1 MTRIVALGGTVKPGS
16 STELAL
22 AVSVASAR
30 EKGAEV
36 HLFNGAY
43 LVALPHYAGPDH
55 TAAIGVELID
65 AVREADGILIAT
77 PAYHGTISGVVKNAL
92 DYLEN
97 LSADRRPYL
106 DGRAVGLIATAYGHQ
121 AAMSTLQTLR
131 AITHSLRGWPT
142 PLGAAIRTHA
152 GLFTSEG
159 ACLEDSA
166 RAQLEMVGAQVALG
180 AEKLAQ

>member
-30 EKGAEV
+30 EAGADV
-36 HLFNGAY
+36 RVFNGAY
-43 LVALPHYAGPDH
+43 LVGLPHYAGPDH
-55 TAAIGVELID
+55 TPAVGAELID

-77 PAYHGTISGVVKNAL
+77 PGYHGTISGVVKNAL

-97 LSADRRPYL
+97 LAGDARPYL
-106 DGRAVGLIATAYGHQ
+106 DGRAVGLVATAYGHQ

-152 GLFTSEG
+152 GLFSAEG

-166 RAQLEMVGAQVALG
+166 KGQLQMVGAQVALG
-180 AEKLAQ
+180 AEKLAR